1 MKDYN
6 GELKVGMKLLYN
18 GTPIEWCNRRTG
30 KVNEVMNPGKYVI
43 SRFYRDYVLVKSDRK
58 NATTEHYIPIDEIKG
73 CIKELEFADLTC
85 TMGFIGLNLRRP
97 CWVINDEELIKKAKQ
112 YNKRR

>member
-18 GTPIEWCNRRTG
+18 GTPMRWASRTG
-30 KVNEVMNPGKYVI
+30 KVCEVMNPGKYVI
-43 SRFYRDYVLVKSDRK
+43 SRLLGDCVLVKSDRK
-58 NATTEHYIPIDEIKG
+58 NATTEHYIRKDEINLKV
-73 CIKELEFADLTC
+73 LEFADLTC
-85 TMGFIGLNLRRP
+85 TMGFIGLNLRNP
-97 CWVINDEELIKKAKQ
+97 SWVINDEELIKKAKE

>member
-18 GTPIEWCNRRTG
+18 GEPMRWASRTG
-30 KVNEVMNPGKYVI
+30 KVCEVMNPGKYII
-43 SRFYRDYVLVKSDRK
+43 SGFRGDFALVKSDRK
-58 NATTEHYIPIDEIKG
+58 NATTEHYIRKDEIKREL
-73 CIKELEFADLTC
+73 KELELADLTC

-97 CWVINDEELIKKAKQ
+97 RWVINDEELIKNAKE